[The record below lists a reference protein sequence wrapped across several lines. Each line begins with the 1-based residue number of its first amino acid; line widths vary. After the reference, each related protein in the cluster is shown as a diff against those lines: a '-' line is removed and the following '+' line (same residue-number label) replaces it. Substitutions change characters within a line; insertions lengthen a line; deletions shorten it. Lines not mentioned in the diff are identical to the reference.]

1 MEIQQ
6 QKVMDISHFLDYQLT
21 LNIQG
26 IKCTALP
33 HKHLERGER
42 KWFQVLTTHP
52 TLDKYL
58 DVDVSN
64 QTTINKYGLRAC
76 KSDGPFNI
84 KVLCGGQIAQ

>member
-6 QKVMDISHFLDYQLT
+6 QKVMDISHFFDYQLT

-33 HKHLERGER
+33 YKHLASES

-58 DVDVSN
+58 DVDVCN
-64 QTTINKYGLRAC
+64 QYTINKDCGLQ
-76 KSDGPFNI
+76 K
-84 KVLCGGQIAQ
+84 